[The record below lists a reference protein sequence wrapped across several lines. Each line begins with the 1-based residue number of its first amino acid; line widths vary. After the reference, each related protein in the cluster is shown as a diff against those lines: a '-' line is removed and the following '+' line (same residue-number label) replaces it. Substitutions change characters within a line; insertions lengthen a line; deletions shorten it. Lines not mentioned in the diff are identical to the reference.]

1 MISYSTTAYLLRES
15 EIQKHPD
22 NMNIVNQRE
31 SSILY
36 ITEDGFRK
44 AEKDI
49 TMLILYCIHFLR
61 FIVNYGPLQSY
72 SVTG

>member
-1 MISYSTTAYLLRES
+1 
-15 EIQKHPD
+15 
-22 NMNIVNQRE
+22 MNIVNQRE

-72 SVTG
+72 GVTG